1 MADSIR
7 PVRGMNDVLPEAR
20 SAWAAVDV
28 AAEEIFEAY
37 GYRRI
42 RIPAMERTELFSR
55 SIGETTDIVQK
66 EMYTFEDRNG
76 DSLTLRPE
84 GTASCVRAGLLTSE
98 PLDLPA
104 PRRNTQ
110 KRPVLGPPSRTAP
123 QKTLGLS
130 TCHFTW
136 LSLELLLTAFFRLS
150 ALLLFFFFLLS
161 LLFF

>member
-1 MADSIR
+1 MAGSIR

-76 DSLTLRPE
+76 SMVTLRPE
-84 GTASCVRAGLLTSE
+84 ATAGIVRAGLSHGLF
-98 PLDLPA
+98 P
-104 PRRNTQ
+104 NQQQ
-110 KRPVLGPPSRTAP
+110 KLWCSGPMFRYEKP
-123 QKTLGLS
+123 QKARYRQFHQLDVEAIGYAGPEVDA
-130 TCHFTW
+130 
-136 LSLELLLTAFFRLS
+136 ELIVWVSFVHTFFRI
-150 ALLLFFFFLLS
+150 
-161 LLFF
+161 